1 METGR
6 SNEKREFW
14 KPEPRTFSVFDK
26 GIWAKEPKG
35 VMDPYSV
42 YVYIRDGVAR
52 EQTERLRTI
61 MDAQGMRLY
70 KCTEFESAVFSGVF
84 KSLEDEAPTRPSGY
98 VCFDFNHVSVQDTK
112 DILMGVEEYETVL
125 LFTSPTGHGVKWVV
139 NNNTVFNHEQFY
151 KVVHDYLWKTYG
163 LEASMEAGDIR
174 HRCFLPWD
182 PEVYINPNYM

>member
-14 KPEPRTFSVFDK
+14 KPEPMTFSVMGK
-26 GIWAKEPKG
+26 GIWETEPKG
-35 VMDPYSV
+35 VMDPYSA

-61 MDAQGMRLY
+61 MDAQGHRLY
-70 KCTEFESAVFSGVF
+70 KCTEFESAVFSGVY
-84 KSLEDEAPTRPSGY
+84 KSLQDDAPTRPTGY
-98 VCFDFNHVSVQDTK
+98 VCFDFNYVSVQDTK
-112 DILMGVEEYETVL
+112 DLLMGVEEYDTVL
-125 LFTSPTGHGVKWVV
+125 LFASPSGHGVKWVV
-139 NNNTVFNHEQFY
+139 NNRTVFNHEQFY
-151 KVVHDYLWKTYG
+151 KVVHDYMWKKYG
-163 LEASMEAGDIR
+163 LEVSMEAGDLS